1 MIREIYFAGG
11 CFWGIEEFFLRISGV
26 IDTRAGY
33 ANSLIENPSYRD
45 VCAGFT
51 DASECV
57 KVIYEDE
64 LISLKF
70 LLEKF
75 FSVIDPTS
83 LNRQGADIGTQYRSG
98 IYYTDDKDGAFI
110 KSYIGQISSS
120 YEEKIVTEV
129 LKIKN
134 FYEAEDYHQR
144 YLRKNPSGYCHIKL

>member
-26 IDTRAGY
+26 IDTRVGY

-57 KVIYEDE
+57 KVIYEDG